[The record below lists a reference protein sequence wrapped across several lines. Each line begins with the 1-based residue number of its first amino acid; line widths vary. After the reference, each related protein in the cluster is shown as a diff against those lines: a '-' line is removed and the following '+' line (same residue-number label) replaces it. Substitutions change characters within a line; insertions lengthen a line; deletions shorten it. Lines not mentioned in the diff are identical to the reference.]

1 MNPRLLGL
9 TYGITEP
16 ASRFRFVQYIPGLA
30 RRGWDVVHRPCIP
43 PRPWRPRF
51 RPPLITRVLAAWVRR
66 RHIRQR
72 EQDLADA
79 DSFGAIFVNRDILHG
94 ETRWEAALSRR
105 NPNWIFDLDDNLFAG
120 AAPAH
125 AEYACRHAA
134 WVIAGN
140 AHLAGLASAY
150 TDRVSVIPTC
160 VDVDAHSPSLPAA
173 TPGAPFRIGW
183 CGSEGSIH
191 DTLEPFLPVFAE
203 LQPPGEVELVVVSE
217 VNPRWRHP
225 GLRWRFIPW
234 STGVEH
240 RLGDWMD
247 CGIMPLQDTA
257 FQRGKCGLKL
267 LLYQA
272 CALPVIASPVGV
284 NRDLVQTGRTGF
296 LAATPSEWKDSIRQL
311 RTNPELARRMGAEGR
326 RHCEAGYS
334 LPVGLE
340 GLDAVLRR
348 LVSAPRR

>member
-30 RRGWDVVHRPCIP
+30 ERGWEVVHRPCIP

-51 RPPLITRVLAAWVRR
+51 RPPLITRVLGAWVRR
-66 RHIRQR
+66 RHVRQR
-72 EQDLADA
+72 ERDLADA
-79 DSFGAIFVNRDILHG
+79 DTFDAIFVNRDILHG
-94 ETRWEAALSRR
+94 NTRWEAELSRR

-140 AHLAGLASAY
+140 AHLASLASAF

-160 VDVDAHSPSLPAA
+160 VDVNACSPRPPIAPRS
-173 TPGAPFRIGW
+173 GPFRIGW

-191 DTLEPFLPVFAE
+191 DTLEPFLPVFAGF
-203 LQPPGEVELVVVSE
+203 QPPGEVELVVISDVK
-217 VNPRWRHP
+217 PRWRLP

-234 STGVEH
+234 SPGVEQQ
-240 RLGDWMD
+240 LGDWMD
-247 CGIMPLQDTA
+247 CGIMPLQDTV

-284 NRDLVQTGRTGF
+284 NRDLIQPGRTGY
-296 LAATPSEWKDSIRQL
+296 LAGTPAEWHDSIRQL
-311 RTNPELARRMGAEGR
+311 RADPDLANRMGMNGR
-326 RHCEAGYS
+326 RHCESGYS
-334 LPVGLE
+334 LAVGLGKLE
-340 GLDAVLRR
+340 SILKR
-348 LVSAPRR
+348 LVSVPRR